1 MIPIHIPLLISTIL
15 ENSPLQQRSLIQLSE
30 PAHPVGRA
38 PFPQSPSPA
47 KPTSPLSFL
56 LSISI
61 QGHLDDSLDISRHYF
76 YGWSCRCTIP
86 IEKDAHPPQP
96 EVPESSRSPSV
107 PWPRRKF
114 SSMTMA
120 ADSDTISSHRP
131 MTTVSPSIDRASTI
145 VLSTRKS
152 HYQCSLFRK
161 YSNFNFSFAPSMV
174 ALPLAIARLLIFR

>member
-1 MIPIHIPLLISTIL
+1 MDFHVVSIWRENDDSTWRNLTRGILSRLFGGSIRFHLPARVRHSHSVTKVTWMTPWIFPAIIST
-15 ENSPLQQRSLIQLSE
+15 
-30 PAHPVGRA
+30 AGPVGV
-38 PFPQSPSPA
+38 
-47 KPTSPLSFL
+47 L
-56 LSISI
+56 L
-61 QGHLDDSLDISRHYF
+61 
-76 YGWSCRCTIP
+76 
-86 IEKDAHPPQP
+86 KDAHPPQP

-174 ALPLAIARLLIFR
+174 ALPLAIARLLIVRWRW